1 MIFPSRLKHIES
13 VVKELHQTYG
23 IAEYPILTHKFIKS
37 HFAEKII
44 IKTFPYNDNADIVTN
59 YYPEYDKAIMLVNRR
74 RITDRLH
81 KRLNF
86 SFAHELGHLV
96 LNHMKYYKNLP
107 ESELQFCEE
116 EADEFAGRFLVPDQE
131 LYDNLFPLERTYYK
145 RLSNYFHVSEQV
157 IKIRTEKVYWEPLEA
172 RRVQAF
178 AKPEIDLDR
187 FIEYR

>member
-1 MIFPSRLKHIES
+1 MIFPNRLKQIEAA
-13 VVKELHQTYG
+13 VRELHHTYK
-23 IAEYPILTHKFIKS
+23 IAEYPILTHRFIREY
-37 HFAEKII
+37 FAENII

-59 YYPEYDKAIMLVNRR
+59 YYPEFDKAIMLVNRR

-86 SFAHELGHLV
+86 SFAHELGHIV
-96 LNHMKYYKNLP
+96 LKHEGYYRNLP
-107 ESELQFCEE
+107 EADIQFCEE

-131 LYDNLFPLERTYYK
+131 LLENLHPFEKTYYK
-145 RLSNYFHVSEQV
+145 RLSEHFHVSESV
-157 IKIRTEKVYWEPLEA
+157 IKIRVEKVYWEPLKA

-178 AKPEIDLDR
+178 VEPEIDLDR

>member
-1 MIFPSRLKHIES
+1 MIFPSRLKLIES
-13 VVKELHQTYG
+13 AVKELHQTYK
-23 IAEYPILTHKFIKS
+23 IAEYPIFAHKFIKA
-37 HFAEKII
+37 HFADNII

-86 SFAHELGHLV
+86 SFAHELGHIMLG
-96 LNHMKYYKNLP
+96 HAGFYRNLP
-107 ESELQFCEE
+107 ESEIQFCEE

-131 LYDNLFPLERTYYK
+131 LLDNLFPFERTCCK
-145 RLSNYFHVSEQV
+145 RLSNYFHVSEAV
-157 IKIRTEKVYWEPLEA
+157 ISIRIEKVYWEPL
-172 RRVQAF
+172 RTKRVQAS
-178 AKPEIDLDR
+178 PEIDLDR